1 VDETVKAGIVLGMSA
16 NNLAPL
22 AHATR
27 AQAAAM
33 IYQMLVFLGK

>member
-1 VDETVKAGIVLGMSA
+1 MEEVIKAGIVVGMSA
-16 NNLAPL
+16 DSLVPL

-33 IYQMLVFLGK
+33 LYNALAFLGK